1 MPRLGLRSWTI
12 VSSPVA
18 WWRRAA
24 IVLSALGA
32 LGASG
37 CRRNT
42 HHWGRDR
49 KGPSAVASA
58 PVVQDRVVLPPVPPP
73 EPPPPP
79 PPPPPRHKP
88 PQAGPPSTCGPRGP
102 GVHYVV
108 RNVDPSDVL
117 NVREKPDWKS
127 ATLGSLPPDATGVL
141 GGPTHTRPG
150 AAPWRHVTCGKVSG
164 WVNERFLAVEIAGA
178 NDEP

>member
-1 MPRLGLRSWTI
+1 MSGPRSSTIVSWTI
-12 VSSPVA
+12 V
-18 WWRRAA
+18 
-24 IVLSALGA
+24 GA
-32 LGASG
+32 LAVVGASG

-49 KGPSAVASA
+49 KGPAATASA
-58 PVVQDRVVLPPVPPP
+58 PVVEDRVVLPPVAPP

-79 PPPPPRHKP
+79 PPPPPRRKP
-88 PQAGPPSTCGPRGP
+88 PKAGPPSTCGPRGP

-108 RNVDPSDVL
+108 RNVDASDVL
-117 NVREKPDWKS
+117 NVRERPDWKS
-127 ATLGSLPPDATGVL
+127 TTVGSLPPDATGIL

-164 WVNERFLAVEIAGA
+164 WVNDRFLSVETASEPA
-178 NDEP
+178 ADEP

>member
-1 MPRLGLRSWTI
+1 MSRLGLRSSAI
-12 VSSPVA
+12 VWSSVPWFV
-18 WWRRAA
+18 RAA
-24 IVLSALGA
+24 IVLGA

-58 PVVQDRVVLPPVPPP
+58 PVVEDRVVLPPVPPP

-79 PPPPPRHKP
+79 PPPPRHQAPR
-88 PQAGPPSTCGPRGP
+88 AAPPSTCGPRGP

-127 ATLGSLPPDATGVL
+127 ATRGSLPPDATGVL

-150 AAPWRHVTCGKVSG
+150 ATPWRHVTCGKVSG
-164 WVNERFLAVEIAGA
+164 WVNDRFLAVETAGG
-178 NDEP
+178 DDQP